1 MKRFSSSRRFMLFA
15 AAGGVIG
22 RLPLPAA
29 FNRLPAKVDGHGSN
43 LMATITLRD
52 GTQRSITLQGVGCPA
67 AMCSRVAI
75 KGEAPGR
82 DPANVWIDTIGAIRD
97 TTEHDAL
104 FVMHDGSRRRL
115 SLLHDFR
122 VLYYVDRSGREGRVD
137 LAKVGSLE
145 ILTPSAIASWVRR

>member
-1 MKRFSSSRRFMLFA
+1 MKRFSSSRRFVLLA

-52 GTQRSITLQGVGCPA
+52 GTTRNITLEGVGCPA
-67 AMCSRVAI
+67 AMCSRVAV
-75 KGEAPGR
+75 KGEAPGH
-82 DPANVWIDTIGAIRD
+82 DVASVWIDTIAEIRD

-104 FVMHDGSRRRL
+104 FVTRDASGRRL

-122 VLYYVDRSGREGRVD
+122 VLYFVDRSGREGKVD
-137 LAKVGSLE
+137 LAKVASIE
-145 ILTPSAIASWVRR
+145 ILTPAAIANWTKR